1 MHGTRTLQ
9 EADRLMTVCNSCRY
23 CEGLCAVFPAMEMR
37 RAFSDGDLNYL
48 ANLCH
53 SCGACYTDCQFSPP
67 HEFNVN
73 VPKTLAVARAESYAA
88 YAWPRA
94 FAGAFA
100 RNGLVI
106 SVIAALSVA
115 AFIFGFAAINDASV
129 LMGIHTGPGAFYKLM
144 PHNAMA
150 LLFGLALLYAI
161 LALAMGVRAFW
172 RDIGE
177 PIGMKTDARALLQA
191 IRDAGELR
199 YLDGGGVGCF
209 NEDDHPT
216 DRRKLYHHFTFY
228 GFALCFAATC
238 VGTLYHYLLAR
249 EAPYA
254 WWDLPV
260 VLGTLGGIGLVI
272 GPIGLLSEK
281 WKRDRVL
288 VDEQAMG
295 MDTAFILMLFLTSIT
310 GLALL
315 LWRESAAMGPLLA
328 LHLGVVFALFIT
340 MPYGKFVHGIYRF
353 VALVRYARERQKLA
367 EYPLPSFRGARS
379 TSPESIEPQDK
390 RRNGFRAR
398 RCAAPRNDE
407 WLQIDHHVVA
417 LHRHLDGLGDVRA
430 FHHIGA
436 GLDIDRIGTDAKT
449 ARIAIGLA
457 GAEIELP
464 AMPGAAQDLAE
475 LGVFDLAGVR

>member
-1 MHGTRTLQ
+1 MHGTRILE

-37 RAFSDGDLNYL
+37 RSFSDGDLNYL

-53 SCGACYTDCQFSPP
+53 SCGACYSDCQFSPP

-73 VPKTLAVARAESYAA
+73 VPQTLAVARAESYAA

-115 AFIFGFAAINDASV
+115 TFIFGFAAFTDRQV
-129 LMGIHTGPGAFYKLM
+129 LYGIHTGPGAFYRLM

-150 LLFGLALLYAI
+150 ALFGAAFLYAI
-161 LALAMGVRAFW
+161 VALAMGVRAFW

-177 PIGMKTDARALLQA
+177 PVGMKLDAKSLLQA

-209 NEDDHPT
+209 NEDDKPT
-216 DRRKLYHHFTFY
+216 DRRKIYHHLTFY

-238 VGTLYHYLLAR
+238 VGTLYHFLLAR

-260 VLGTLGGIGLVI
+260 VLGTLGGIGLLI
-272 GPIGLLSEK
+272 GPAGLLAEK
-281 WKRDRVL
+281 WKRDPVL
-288 VDEQAMG
+288 VDDQRMG
-295 MDTAFILMLFLTSIT
+295 MDVAFVAMLFLTSLT
-310 GLALL
+310 GIALL
-315 LWRESAAMGPLLA
+315 LWRDSAAMGPLLA
-328 LHLGVVFALFIT
+328 LHLGIVFALFVT

-353 VALVRYARERQKLA
+353 VALVRYARERQMM
-367 EYPLPSFRGARS
+367 G
-379 TSPESIEPQDK
+379 
-390 RRNGFRAR
+390 
-398 RCAAPRNDE
+398 
-407 WLQIDHHVVA
+407 HV
-417 LHRHLDGLGDVRA
+417 
-430 FHHIGA
+430 
-436 GLDIDRIGTDAKT
+436 
-449 ARIAIGLA
+449 
-457 GAEIELP
+457 
-464 AMPGAAQDLAE
+464 
-475 LGVFDLAGVR
+475 